1 MPILKCHAVEYCSL
15 LDEEIFFYA
24 LKRISAVQ
32 KIEGVGSDLFI
43 TVRSKPS
50 QQGLRE
56 LLGLFFRYQID
67 MTQLAVFETKQN
79 ADWFRAPG
87 AYWAKLVFP
96 KKRINEE

>member
-24 LKRISAVQ
+24 LKRISAVE
-32 KIEGVGSDLFI
+32 KIEGAGRDLFI

-50 QQGLRE
+50 KQSLRE
-56 LLGLFFRYQID
+56 LLGLFFRYEID
-67 MTQLAVFETKQN
+67 MSQFAVFETKQN
-79 ADWFRAPG
+79 AAWFRAPS

-96 KKRINEE
+96 NKKK